1 MRGEALRDGK
11 DSNRGQV
18 RPSIKALAGKFGL
31 RFCDLLLEQI
41 SGKDADP
48 LGENCNI
55 GYARDD
61 YFCGVTGR
69 QALLLVSENVWER
82 SDSK

>member
-41 SGKDADP
+41 SRKDAGH
-48 LGENCNI
+48 LGEKCNI
-55 GYARDD
+55 VHGRED
-61 YFCGVTGR
+61 YFYGVTGR
-69 QALLLVSENVWER
+69 
-82 SDSK
+82 